1 MDMMPRYYHQIL
13 WFNLQILIATF
24 SQVTTRIP
32 LWVAGNLFPFRILA
46 MYLLHIYSA
55 FLIGVKEM
63 YLFFL
68 KMMHRYVD
76 FVEKQV
82 VIHISHFC

>member
-55 FLIGVKEM
+55 FFDWGQRDVLI
-63 YLFFL
+63 FL
-68 KMMHRYVD
+68 KND
-76 FVEKQV
+76 A
-82 VIHISHFC
+82 